1 MFDIAKFYGLN
12 EEQTEAIDIDK
23 NISLSAG
30 AGSGKTRVLTS
41 RYLNLLQNGIDINE
55 IVAITFTEKAAL
67 EMKERIREGILER
80 IADEDDDG
88 REFWQRALDNLN
100 KANIS
105 TIHSFCGNIVRE
117 NAAYLGIDFNFNLIS
132 EIDKKLFLNVE
143 SKKIINNYFNNEEY
157 SEVIEYFKNHLGDKY
172 ILNSFTN
179 ELLKCRDH
187 ILESGYSFEEI
198 YINSKYNSITELI
211 VKIISEIDNVYNNY
225 KINNDML
232 DFTDLQ
238 RLAIELLNNEKI
250 QRNYKNRFTRFL
262 VDEFQDTNEI
272 QKKILYK
279 LTADKYNNIS
289 PKRLFVVGDFKQS
302 IYGFRGADSR
312 VFEKVTED
320 IGGEGK
326 KALLTCYRSEREI
339 VVGIN
344 EIFSK
349 LIDNYQPLKQK
360 DNEEN
365 EEKRIKIVTYN
376 KEGNENKNKIA
387 IKELKDIIKNK
398 SYENDE
404 LVKKLNKIKNTHDNV
419 NTSTSKE
426 DENVVKSIFL
436 LREKGLEFKDI
447 CILIR
452 SRFGLLSLEEE
463 LNKHKIPYSI
473 IGGLGLFDKPET
485 KELLNLYELVVNK
498 FNDKLCDD
506 KVTKLIGVLRG
517 PLFNI
522 SDDILLRIKK
532 IQNENSF
539 INYLYAMELLINN
552 LDNEEE
558 KKKLNYA
565 YNTLKNLENISDKF
579 SVIKILN
586 IIIELCKVKEI
597 YISMKDGNQKIRNIE
612 KILILAKDYDN
623 EHVLSPLGFINHI
636 EILKDLNSNESEAA
650 LDTEESNA
658 VKIMTIH
665 ASKGLQFGGVIIPG
679 YHKNRANKTEKE
691 FKKLGFIYNDG
702 NVILRLDDDGNE
714 NEDYNT
720 IKNYRILRSIN
731 EEIRVLYV
739 AMTRA
744 KYYIVLTGQE
754 LDKEINDIKEI
765 NSCYHMIT
773 YAIGKGAN
781 TDDIEFIN
789 GDELDNIKPLIDIN
803 TTENVINEDEINHK
817 LTFNIDIKPKTY
829 GSASKYMKYKLCPRK
844 YYYENIIKASNKEFE
859 SIIDE
864 YENEFLDNINIEL
877 VERENLEKT
886 IISAAEKGT
895 LIHLLLEHIDKY
907 GEDNLDNFIEGNLN
921 DLDIEDNNKAE
932 VKNELLRFI
941 ENYKEMNNNENLEGK
956 YGNLITDDN
965 EVYYLLSPLEDKKMN
980 ITGFIDKLK
989 IYKKDNTYTAVI
1001 IDYKSN
1007 KINHKKRLE
1016 ILKET
1021 YKNQLLIYGK
1031 AIKDLMYVDGN
1042 KIDNI
1047 VLKLYFLDSKDIVD
1061 IEYDENTVNNLL
1073 MDMDESFGI
1082 IQKYSTIHE
1091 YPKEISDKCNTCN
1104 FLKLYIEKVNKQN
1117 VEITPF

>member
-12 EEQTEAIDIDK
+12 EEQTKAIDINK

-55 IVAITFTEKAAL
+55 IIAITFTEKAAL

-80 IADEDDDG
+80 IADENDED

-117 NAAYLGIDFNFNLIS
+117 NAAYLGIDFNFNLIN
-132 EIDKKLFLNVE
+132 EIDKRLFLDIE
-143 SKKIINNYFNNEEY
+143 TKKIINNCFNNVEY
-157 SEVIEYFKNHLGDKY
+157 SEVINYFKNYLGDKY

-179 ELLKCRDH
+179 ELLKCREH
-187 ILESGYSFEEI
+187 ILESGYSIDEI
-198 YINSKYNSITELI
+198 HENSKHNNIIEFI
-211 VKIISEIDNVYNNY
+211 VKIISEIDNVYKHY

-238 RLAIELLNNEKI
+238 RLAIELLDNDKI
-250 QRNYKNRFTRFL
+250 QRNYRNRFTRFL

-279 LTADKYNNIS
+279 LTSDEYNNIS

-312 VFEKVTED
+312 VFEKVTKD
-320 IGGEGK
+320 IGEEGK

-339 VVGIN
+339 VAGIN

-349 LIDNYQPLKQK
+349 LINNYQPLMPKG
-360 DNEEN
+360 NEEN

-376 KEGNENKNKIA
+376 KEGNENLNKIA
-387 IKELKDIIKNK
+387 IKEIKEIIKNK

-404 LVKKLNKIKNTHDNV
+404 LINKLNEIKNIHDTI

-426 DENVVKSIFL
+426 DEDVIKSIFL
-436 LREKGLEFKDI
+436 LRDKGLEFKDI

-463 LNKHKIPYSI
+463 LNKYKIPYSI
-473 IGGLGLFDKPET
+473 IGGLGFFDKPET
-485 KELLNLYELVVNK
+485 NELLNLYELVVNK
-498 FNDKLCDD
+498 FDDKLCDD
-506 KVTKLIGVLRG
+506 KLTKLIGVLRG

-522 SDDILLRIKK
+522 PDDILLRIKK
-532 IQNENSF
+532 IQNENNF
-539 INYLYAMELLINN
+539 INYIYAIKLLINN
-552 LDNEEE
+552 LENEEE
-558 KKKLNYA
+558 KKKLKYA
-565 YNTLKNLENISDKF
+565 HNILKNLENISDRF

-586 IIIELCKVKEI
+586 LIIKLCKVKEI
-597 YISMKDGNQKIRNIE
+597 YICMRDGNQKIRNIE
-612 KILILAKDYDN
+612 KILNLAKDYDN

-679 YHKNRANKTEKE
+679 YHKNRTNKTEKE
-691 FKKLGFIYNDG
+691 FKKLGFIYNEG
-702 NVILRLDDDGNE
+702 NVILRLNEDGNE
-714 NEDYNT
+714 NEDYKA
-720 IKNYRILRSIN
+720 IKEERILRSIN

-744 KYYIVLTGQE
+744 KYYIVLTGQTLNE
-754 LDKEINDIKEI
+754 EINNIDEI
-765 NSCYHMIT
+765 NSYYHMLN
-773 YAIGKGAN
+773 YAISNKAN
-781 TDDIEFIN
+781 TENIEVIN
-789 GDELDNIKPLIDIN
+789 GDELNNIIPLIDIN
-803 TTENVINEDEINHK
+803 ITENVINEDEINNK

-844 YYYENIIKASNKEFE
+844 YYYENIIKANNKEFE
-859 SIIDE
+859 IIIDE
-864 YENEFLDNINIEL
+864 YENEILDNIAIEL
-877 VERENLEKT
+877 DETENVEKP

-907 GEDNLDNFIEGNLN
+907 GEDNLDNFIEENLN
-921 DLDIEDNNKAE
+921 DLGIEDDNKAN

-941 ENYKEMNNNENLEGK
+941 ENYKEMDNNENLEEK
-956 YGNLITDDN
+956 YGNLIIDDN

-980 ITGFIDKLK
+980 ITGFIDKLR
-989 IYKKDNTYTAVI
+989 IYKKDHICTAVI

-1007 KINHKKRLE
+1007 KIRHKKRLE

-1021 YKNQLLIYGK
+1021 YINQLLIYGK
-1031 AIKDLMYVDGN
+1031 AIKDLIYVDGN

-1047 VLKLYFLDSKDIVD
+1047 VLKLYFLDSKDVVNID
-1061 IEYDENTVNNLL
+1061 YDENIVNNLL
-1073 MDMDESFGI
+1073 NDMDESFSI
-1082 IQKYSTIHE
+1082 IQKSSSIHE
-1091 YPKEISDKCNTCN
+1091 YPKHISDKCKNCKYHILCKDTVNNHN
-1104 FLKLYIEKVNKQN
+1104 F
-1117 VEITPF
+1117 EITPF